1 MSWQIRGFAALLAAL
16 CMGGAVAAD
25 DSGAAAAQALRSRQE
40 AIQAQLKN
48 NAFGLPLVLESTEGD
63 RDLSG
68 DVYAL
73 LPQPLAAV
81 SAALKRPAQWC
92 EVLILHLNVKHCE
105 TTPSGLA
112 LNVGSKHDQP
122 LEQTSRLELTQRVVA
137 DTPDYLRVEMMAS
150 RARWARATT
159 GSCWS

>member
-1 MSWQIRGFAALLAAL
+1 
-16 CMGGAVAAD
+16 MGGAVAAD

-40 AIQAQLKN
+40 ALQAQMRN
-48 NAFGLPLVLESTEGD
+48 NVFGLPLVLDSTEGE

-105 TTPSGLA
+105 TTPLGLA
-112 LNVGSKHDQP
+112 MNVAAST
-122 LEQTSRLELTQRVVA
+122 TSRWSRPRV
-137 DTPDYLRVEMMAS
+137 
-150 RARWARATT
+150 WN
-159 GSCWS
+159 